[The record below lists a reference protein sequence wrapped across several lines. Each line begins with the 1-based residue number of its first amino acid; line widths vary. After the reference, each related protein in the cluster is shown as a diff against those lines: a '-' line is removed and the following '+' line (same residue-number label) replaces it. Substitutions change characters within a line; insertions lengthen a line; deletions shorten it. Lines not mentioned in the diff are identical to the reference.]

1 MSDSLALRVV
11 RRVDPIP
18 LLPSHLREPA
28 ARVLWLPFAP
38 AYLLGMF
45 VLSVA
50 RRVGEVHAGLGRVLE
65 VVAVVL
71 ILPCT
76 YLYESY
82 WAP

>member
-11 RRVDPIP
+11 RRLDPIP
-18 LLPSHLREPA
+18 LLPADYREPA

-38 AYLLGMF
+38 AYLLGML
-45 VLSVA
+45 VLLLA
-50 RRVGEVHAGLGRVLE
+50 RLVREVHAGVGRVFE
-65 VVAVVL
+65 AVAAVL

>member
-11 RRVDPIP
+11 RHVDPIP

-38 AYLLGMF
+38 AYLLGML
-45 VLSVA
+45 VLLVA

-65 VVAVVL
+65 AVAAVL